1 MNPDLSSLGFLIAD
15 VAKLIRRSFE
25 RHLQGKSLT
34 LSQARA
40 LLYVAKHQGCRQVEL
55 ADMLEIKPITLARL
69 IDQLEQS
76 DLVERRR
83 DPFDRRAHQLYLR
96 PNANT
101 ELATIAHVAEQ
112 TRQEALR
119 NLSEDEARALTS
131 ALQHMRTNLTS

>member
-34 LSQARA
+34 LSQTRA

-83 DPFDRRAHQLYLR
+83 DPGDRRAYRLFLR
-96 PNANT
+96 PKAGA
-101 ELATIAHVAEQ
+101 ELSTIALVAEVAW
-112 TRQEALR
+112 QEALR
-119 NLSEDEARALTS
+119 NFSEDEARTLIS